1 MGGCNSIY
9 RQGVSIKE
17 MKKEESDHQIK
28 TRQSNLELL
37 RIVAMVIIVMHH
49 FGIHGEFSFSS
60 ETISINRLWIQFI
73 TMGGRLGVN
82 IFVLISGYF
91 LVSTSSIRTIKVL
104 KLWGQIFFY
113 SITIF
118 FVFSVLGLRPFS
130 IAELIRH
137 LAPIIYSQ
145 WWFASLYFVLYLLTP
160 YINRLLRT
168 FDKKQYI
175 CFLALLIFMWSIVP
189 TFTMQTL
196 YSNYLLW
203 FIVTYSIA
211 GYFKIFGV
219 KTKLTGVQL
228 IGLSITGILL
238 TFSVVVLFDILGTK
252 IPFFS
257 ENALYLYE
265 MNMAP
270 MWIIA
275 VLMFLGF
282 SKLDIGHSKILNMIS
297 SATFGVYLI
306 HDNLYMRPF
315 LWERVFKNASY
326 VNSRLLIPFSLIVVF
341 VVFVGCSIIELGRIY
356 IFENNIDP
364 IIRKISLLIDSDIKP
379 LVSEK
384 LTDLL
389 GQ

>member
-1 MGGCNSIY
+1 MQ
-9 RQGVSIKE
+9 RQFADIGFKE
-17 MKKEESDHQIK
+17 MKNIESANQPNIRK
-28 TRQSNLELL
+28 SNIELL

-49 FGIHGEFSFSS
+49 FAIHGGFAFSS
-60 ETISINRLWIQFI
+60 ETISINRLWVQFI

-82 IFVLISGYF
+82 IFVLISGCF
-91 LVSTSSIRTIKVL
+91 LVSKSSIRTSKVL
-104 KLWGQIFFY
+104 KLWGQVFFY
-113 SITIF
+113 SMTIF
-118 FVFSVLGLRPFS
+118 IVFCVLGLRPFS

-137 LAPIIYSQ
+137 LAPIIFSQ
-145 WWFASLYFVLYLLTP
+145 WWFASIYFVLYLLTP

-211 GYFKIFGV
+211 GYIKLFGV
-219 KTKLTGVQL
+219 KTKLSGVQL
-228 IGLSITGILL
+228 IGLSITGILI
-238 TFSVVVLFDILGTK
+238 TFLVVILFDILGTK

-265 MNMAP
+265 MNMIP
-270 MWIIA
+270 MWVIA
-275 VLMFLGF
+275 VLLFLGF
-282 SKLDIGHSKILNMIS
+282 AKLNIGYSKILNMVS

-306 HDNLYMRPF
+306 HDNQYIQPF

-326 VNSRLLIPFSLIVVF
+326 GNSRLLIPFSLIVVF
-341 VVFVGCSIIELGRIY
+341 VVFSGCSIIELGRIY
-356 IFENNIDP
+356 LIENNIDSL
-364 IIRKISLLIDSDIKP
+364 IRKIELLIDYKIKP
-379 LVSEK
+379 IVSDK
-384 LTDLL
+384 ITDLL
-389 GQ
+389 EQ

>member
-1 MGGCNSIY
+1 
-9 RQGVSIKE
+9 
-17 MKKEESDHQIK
+17 MKNMESVNQPNIRK
-28 TRQSNLELL
+28 SNIELL

-49 FGIHGEFSFSS
+49 FAIHGGFTFSS
-60 ETISINRLWIQFI
+60 ETISINRLWVQLI
-73 TMGGRLGVN
+73 TMGGKLGVN

-91 LVSTSSIRTIKVL
+91 LISESSIRTIKVL
-104 KLWGQIFFY
+104 KLWEQVFFY
-113 SITIF
+113 SMTIF
-118 FVFSVLGLRPFS
+118 IVFCVLGLRPFS

-137 LAPIIYSQ
+137 LAPIIYYQ
-145 WWFASLYFVLYLLTP
+145 WWFASVYFILYLLMP

-196 YSNYLLW
+196 SGNYLLW
-203 FIVTYSIA
+203 FIVAYSIG
-211 GYFKIFGV
+211 GYFKLFGV
-219 KTKLTGVQL
+219 KTKITGVQL

-238 TFSVVVLFDILGTK
+238 TFSAVVLFDILGTK

-257 ENALYLYE
+257 ENARYLYE
-265 MNMAP
+265 MNMIP
-270 MWIIA
+270 IWVIA

-282 SKLDIGHSKILNMIS
+282 AKLNIGHSKILNMIS

-306 HDNLYMRPF
+306 HDNQYIRPF

-341 VVFVGCSIIELGRIY
+341 VVFSGCSIIELGRIY
-356 IFENNIDP
+356 LIENNIDS
-364 IIRKISLLIDSDIKP
+364 ITRRISLLIDNEIKP
-379 LVSEK
+379 LVAGK
-384 LTDLL
+384 ITDLL
-389 GQ
+389 GD